1 LHGRTELGLAPDEY
15 AALTMVL
22 LRLLAFKPQAPKVQ
36 QALAPVAQ
44 KKTLTTAPVRPIEAT
59 TPSVVP
65 SATPVQIRNLPIREA
80 TEPSERTTPKVL
92 AITEEGHFWAQT
104 VGQLVA
110 NEAVTALV
118 RELALQS
125 QLIARDIDQ
134 WHLRIESESL
144 NQGTARE
151 RLQAA
156 LNAQG
161 FAVKLAVEIG
171 KVTDSPAQRNAA
183 ALAEK
188 QKAAENLIQSD
199 PLVQDMIQNFGAKIV
214 PGTIRLIS

>member
-1 LHGRTELGLAPDEY
+1 MSGT
-15 AALTMVL
+15 
-22 LRLLAFKPQAPKVQ
+22 
-36 QALAPVAQ
+36 PVAPA
-44 KKTLTTAPVRPIEAT
+44 L
-59 TPSVVP
+59 P

-92 AITEEGHFWAQT
+92 LMTEEGHFWAQT
-104 VGQLVA
+104 VRQLVA

-125 QLIARDIDQ
+125 QLIARDTDQ

-161 FAVKLAVEIG
+161 FAVKLVVEIG

-188 QKAAENLIQSD
+188 QNAAENLIQSD

>member
-1 LHGRTELGLAPDEY
+1 
-15 AALTMVL
+15 M
-22 LRLLAFKPQAPKVQ
+22 
-36 QALAPVAQ
+36 
-44 KKTLTTAPVRPIEAT
+44 
-59 TPSVVP
+59 S
-65 SATPVQIRNLPIREA
+65 
-80 TEPSERTTPKVL
+80 
-92 AITEEGHFWAQT
+92 EEGHFWTQT
-104 VGQLVA
+104 VRQLVA

-125 QLIARDIDQ
+125 QLIARDTDQ

-161 FAVKLAVEIG
+161 FAVKLVVEIG

-183 ALAEK
+183 DLAEK
-188 QKAAENLIQSD
+188 QNAAENLIQSD

>member
-1 LHGRTELGLAPDEY
+1 
-15 AALTMVL
+15 
-22 LRLLAFKPQAPKVQ
+22 
-36 QALAPVAQ
+36 
-44 KKTLTTAPVRPIEAT
+44 
-59 TPSVVP
+59 
-65 SATPVQIRNLPIREA
+65 
-80 TEPSERTTPKVL
+80 
-92 AITEEGHFWAQT
+92 
-104 VGQLVA
+104 
-110 NEAVTALV
+110 
-118 RELALQS
+118 
-125 QLIARDIDQ
+125 
-134 WHLRIESESL
+134 
-144 NQGTARE
+144 
-151 RLQAA
+151 